1 MNSYFLYSEED
12 FQISK
17 EQEIELAIKAK
28 SGDKDSL
35 DKLVLGN
42 MRFVFF
48 MAKKYSKKSSIPL
61 EDIVQEGMIGLMRAA
76 ETFDPEKGA
85 RLATYG
91 AFWIEKNIKKLIQK
105 QSNNISI
112 PPVLYRE
119 INRKKYVEETL
130 RSKKLR
136 DPTKEEI
143 KESMEITEKRYQQ
156 IILAEKA
163 IKTNIV
169 LHKLE
174 DENIAVFEIA
184 SPEAEEIDMLADD
197 LLSLVK
203 KLKPQ
208 AQKILEL
215 RYGLNGNK
223 EHTLD
228 AIGKLMNP
236 AVSRERIRQIEVR
249 AIASLQAMIGID
261 WKKYCSKSDVFTN
274 DSWIKMKISQNTRI
288 IYEDR

>member
-48 MAKKYSKKSSIPL
+48 MAKKYSKKSLIPL
-61 EDIVQEGMIGLMRAA
+61 EDMVQEGMIGLMRAA

-91 AFWIEKNIKKLIQK
+91 AFWIEKNIKNLIQK

-119 INRKKYVEETL
+119 MNRKKYIEETL

-136 DPTKEEI
+136 DPTKEEV
-143 KESMEITEKRYQQ
+143 KEGMEITEKRYQQ

-163 IKTNIV
+163 IKTNMI
-169 LHKLE
+169 LHQLE
-174 DENIAVFEIA
+174 DENISFLELA
-184 SPEAEEIDMLADD
+184 SPEEEKIDMLADD
-197 LLSLVK
+197 LLSMVR

-208 AQKILEL
+208 AQKVLEL

-223 EHTLD
+223 AHTLD
-228 AIGKLMNP
+228 AIGKLMKP

-261 WKKYCSKSDVFTN
+261 WKKHCSKSDVFSN
-274 DSWIKMKISQNTRI
+274 ASWIKMKIS
-288 IYEDR
+288 YGG